1 MGRGQSVCPAGSQ
14 RERKNG
20 VKEGGRPRVAEGLCE
35 ETLNNFASLKG
46 KCRFQNKK
54 KKTVLETLN

>member
-54 KKTVLETLN
+54 KTVLETLN